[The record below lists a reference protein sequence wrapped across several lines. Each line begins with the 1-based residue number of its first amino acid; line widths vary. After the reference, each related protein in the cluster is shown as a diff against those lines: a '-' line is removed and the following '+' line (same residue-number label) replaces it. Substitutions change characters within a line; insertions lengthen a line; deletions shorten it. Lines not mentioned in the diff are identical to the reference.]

1 MIANKKEFGL
11 GVALIAVFFV
21 ALAVVFS
28 PIFANGRN
36 ALDYLDGVFNSVS
49 KASAYYIP
57 GAIEK
62 ARKLEGTAISVAIK
76 VNDAEQAQ
84 ETQKLL
90 SAAGATVSADG
101 AKLAV
106 SGDLGVILGAALR
119 DADAMF
125 KNDTASITGKYGFD
139 GKRALYAWHTA
150 LGDTMKDLTRQ
161 KRFKEASAIRDSM
174 TKGLE
179 PAYNYFGITAIS
191 MKNMA
196 GVALVALIGYVV
208 YTIWYGFAIL
218 FLFEGWGLK
227 LEH

>member
-11 GVALIAVFFV
+11 GVALVAVFFG
-21 ALAVVFS
+21 ALVVVFS
-28 PIFANGRN
+28 PIFENGKN

-57 GAIEK
+57 AAIEK
-62 ARKLEGTAISVAIK
+62 ARKLEGTAVSVGIK
-76 VNDAEQAQ
+76 LSDAEQAR
-84 ETQKLL
+84 EAEKLL
-90 SAAGATVSADG
+90 TAAGATVSADG

-106 SGDLGVILGAALR
+106 SGDLGRILGAALA

-125 KNDTASITGKYGFD
+125 KNDAATISGKYGLD
-139 GKRALYAWHTA
+139 GKRALFAWHTA

-191 MKNMA
+191 MKDMI
-196 GVALVALIGYVV
+196 GVALVALVGYVV